1 MKQARRFGLILP
13 LISLIFASLACNM
26 PAITSVSDA
35 NAPATATMPATATF
49 VTQTSDTNGPSQ
61 NMETE
66 GVKPTETQT
75 PTPSPTP
82 TLTPTIT
89 PTPTPSA
96 PMVGVSIDTNC
107 RFGPGDVYDYLG
119 ALLVGETSEVV
130 GKNSSETFW
139 YIRNLDPPPE
149 FCWIWGYYAEVEGD
163 TSSLPVL
170 TPPPTPTPSP
180 VPFAF
185 QGKYADFISCT
196 NYTLFAWIK
205 NTGEVDLESFHL
217 KVVDTTINQTKTN
230 AYDSFATSVH
240 CCPQTTQRLKPGEVG
255 YAFMYHFQT
264 ISNHTF
270 KATLKVCTED
280 ALGGNCD
287 VTTFT
292 TTE

>member
-1 MKQARRFGLILP
+1 MKQAQRIGLILP
-13 LISLIFASLACNM
+13 LISLIFASIACNM
-26 PAITSVSDA
+26 PAISSESNA
-35 NAPATATMPATATF
+35 NAAATATTPSAASF
-49 VTQTSDTNGPSQ
+49 DTQTPDTSGPSE

-66 GVKPTETQT
+66 GAKPTETQT
-75 PTPSPTP
+75 PTPSPTS

-89 PTPTPSA
+89 PTSTPAA
-96 PMVGVSIDTNC
+96 PMVSVSIDTNC

-119 ALLVGETSEVV
+119 ALMVGESSEVL
-130 GKNSSETFW
+130 GKNSAETFW

-196 NYTLFAWIK
+196 NFVFFAWIK

-217 KVVDTTINQTKTN
+217 KVVDTTASLTKTN
-230 AYDSFATSVH
+230 AYDSFANSVH
-240 CCPQTTQRLKPGEVG
+240 CCPPTTQRLKPGEVG
-255 YAFMYHFQT
+255 YAFLYDFPT
-264 ISNHTF
+264 ISSHTF
-270 KATLKVCTED
+270 KATLKVCSKD
-280 ALGGNCD
+280 GLGGTCD